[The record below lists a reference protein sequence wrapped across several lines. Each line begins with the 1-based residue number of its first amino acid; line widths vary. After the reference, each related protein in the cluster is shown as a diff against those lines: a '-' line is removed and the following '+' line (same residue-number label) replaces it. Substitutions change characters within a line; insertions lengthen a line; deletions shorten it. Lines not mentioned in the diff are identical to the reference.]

1 VPDLRALQRVVVE
14 ACGPESRRTAVL
26 VPTRSAAAELRRTI
40 ENVWLLDRRA
50 AAVLLPDL
58 HTRDDFYR
66 RLAERLPGSPRL
78 LSGFEREVLFRLSA
92 RAAEAAG
99 AAAPF
104 TLRPG
109 LVVEILEFYDQLR
122 RNHRTVDHFH
132 RLLSA
137 ELAAVADVDAGAERL
152 LRQAEFL
159 AAAFGELEART
170 ARAGGVDEH
179 GLRALLLEKAATPP
193 YARVI
198 VTVADQASDAHG
210 LWPSDFDLLA
220 RMPGLAAVDVVATE
234 RVLAAGFHQR
244 LVEQHLPGIEE
255 QREGIEGP
263 PPALR
268 VPASSASTVATHVH
282 RHRDREEEIAS
293 IARDAKLA
301 SGTPLER
308 TAVVFNRPLPY
319 LYLARDVFGAAHVP
333 YQTVD
338 AFPLAAEPF
347 AAALDLVLS
356 FVASE
361 GTRASAVALLGSP
374 HWRFADPSGEPL
386 TARDA
391 AALDSFLRELKY
403 LGGRDRLESLVSNP
417 PDSASARQALPAL
430 RAAGAVARGLAPVT
444 DARRASEQ
452 VAALQQFVLR
462 HERVPAQSDPWRL
475 RHLRARAALLAG
487 LDGLRLAHEWHDDEP
502 LAFVELAA
510 AIRRWVEA
518 QTFAPRTGAS
528 GLLLLDAAAAAFA
541 DVDAIRLVGLVHG
554 DWPERAG
561 KSIFFPARVL
571 EPLGWPQ
578 PADRLAGSR
587 ARFHDLLRL
596 PLREVSA
603 SLFSLEDDA
612 IVAASAFVEEVV
624 VAGLPAI
631 QEEPRN
637 TRVRVFDH
645 EGLSMSPTAAPALG
659 SDAAEWL
666 AFREGLAPAAS
677 AEFHGRVGSRA
688 PGVYAASRVER
699 YLECPFKYFAAHVLR
714 LDEER
719 EEESGLSAQERG
731 QFLHAVFEHF
741 YRRWS
746 EAGRG
751 AVTAE
756 TLEDALALFREVAA
770 EHLDALRP
778 ADRELE
784 RTHLLGS
791 AVAPGLAERAFAF
804 EIEQGTPVI
813 DRLLEHEIAGTFVFD
828 AADGPRPVAVR
839 AKADR
844 IDLLPDGAFRVIDYK
859 TGRAPRGARAVQ
871 LSVYSVCV
879 RGSLADRLGGD
890 PHVAAA
896 GYIAF
901 REKNPFVSVGQP
913 LQKALA
919 EGEAR
924 FVEAVTAIEGGEFPP
939 RPEDPWLCSR
949 CGFPTVCRK
958 DYVGDD

>member
-1 VPDLRALQRVVVE
+1 M
-14 ACGPESRRTAVL
+14 L

-40 ENVWLLDRRA
+40 ENVWLLERRA
-50 AAVLLPDL
+50 GAVLLPDL
-58 HTRDDFYR
+58 LTRDDFYL

-99 AAAPF
+99 TAAPF

-109 LVVEILEFYDQLR
+109 LVVEILEFYDELR

-132 RLLSA
+132 RLLSG
-137 ELAAVADVDAGAERL
+137 ELEAVADVDAGAERL

-159 AAAFGELEART
+159 AAAFGELEVRT

-179 GLRALLLEKAATPP
+179 GLRALLLERAAAPP
-193 YARVI
+193 YVRVI

-220 RMPGLAAVDVVATE
+220 RMPGLAAIDIVATE
-234 RVLAAGFHQR
+234 RVLEAGFHQR
-244 LVEQHLPGIEE
+244 LLEQHLPGIEE
-255 QREGIEGP
+255 ERDGIEGP
-263 PPALR
+263 PPAVR
-268 VPASSASTVATHVH
+268 VPASETSTAAPHVH
-282 RHRDREEEIAS
+282 RYRDREEELAS
-293 IARDAKLA
+293 IARDAKLGP
-301 SGTPLER
+301 GTSLER

-338 AFPLAAEPF
+338 AFPLAAEPI

-356 FVASE
+356 FVAAE
-361 GTRASAVALLGSP
+361 ATRASTVALLGSP
-374 HWRFADPSGEPL
+374 HWRFVDPLNAEPL
-386 TARDA
+386 FARDA
-391 AALDSFLRELKY
+391 AALDTLLRELKY

-417 PDSASARQALPAL
+417 PDSLAARRALPAL
-430 RAAGAVARGLAPVT
+430 RAAAAAARDLAPVT
-444 DARRASEQ
+444 DARCASEQ
-452 VAALQQFVLR
+452 VTALQQFVLR
-462 HERVPAQSDPWRL
+462 HERAPAESAPWRP

-502 LAFVELAA
+502 LAFADLSA
-510 AIRRWVEA
+510 AIRRWVET

-528 GLLLLDAAAAAFA
+528 GLLLLDASAAAFA

-554 DWPERAG
+554 DWPERAV
-561 KSIFFPARVL
+561 KSIFFPPRVL

-596 PLREVSA
+596 PVREVRA
-603 SLFSLEDDA
+603 SLFALEDDA
-612 IVAASAFVEEVV
+612 IVAASAFVEELVA
-624 VAGLPAI
+624 AGLPAI
-631 QEEPRN
+631 PARAASDDA
-637 TRVRVFDH
+637 RRKPPVRVFDH
-645 EGLSMSPTAAPALG
+645 EGLSMSPTAAAALAG
-659 SDAAEWL
+659 DAAEWL
-666 AFREGLAPAAS
+666 SFRQRLAPAAS
-677 AEFHGRVGSRA
+677 AEFHGSVGRRA

-719 EEESGLSAQERG
+719 EEESGLTPQERG
-731 QFLHAVFEHF
+731 QFLHAVFEDF
-741 YRRWS
+741 YRRWA
-746 EAGRG
+746 EAERG

-756 TLEDALALFREVAA
+756 TLEDALALFGEVAA
-770 EHLDALRP
+770 EHLDGLRA
-778 ADRELE
+778 ADRALE

-813 DRLLEHEIAGTFVFD
+813 ERLLEHEIEGTFVFNG
-828 AADGPRPVAVR
+828 ADGPRPVAVR

-844 IDLLPDGAFRVIDYK
+844 IDVLPDGAFRVIDYK
-859 TGRAPRGARAVQ
+859 TGRAPRGVRAVQ
-871 LSVYSVCV
+871 LPVYSVCV
-879 RGSLADRLGGD
+879 RGALADRLGGD

-901 REKNPFVSVGQP
+901 REKNPFVSVGQS
-913 LQKALA
+913 LHKALA

-924 FVEAVTAIEGGEFPP
+924 FVEAVTAIEAGEFPP